1 MRSERG
7 ELRALA
13 QLSED
18 VAPGVVVCPMGYW
31 LGSAEGGATVNA
43 VTAHRFADLGRAPTF
58 SDTAVE
64 VAPAA

>member
-1 MRSERG
+1 
-7 ELRALA
+7 
-13 QLSED
+13 
-18 VAPGVVVCPMGYW
+18 
-31 LGSAEGGATVNA
+31 